1 MSSDDELARSA
12 AEKISVAFDLDEVD
26 SLEAI
31 RAALVNRIIQLLTSN
46 PERLMAAL
54 YRIDVQEQ
62 RVNEIFTTSIPPDVP
77 DLLADLIIERQ
88 LLKARTRREHR

>member
-12 AEKISVAFDLDEVD
+12 AEKISLTFDLDEVE
-26 SLEAI
+26 SLEAV

-62 RVNEIFTTSIPPDVP
+62 RVNEIFTTAIPPDVP

-88 LLKARTRREHR
+88 LQKARTRREHR

>member
-1 MSSDDELARSA
+1 MSSDDELSRSA
-12 AEKISVAFDLDEVD
+12 AEKISLTFDLDEVE
-26 SLEAI
+26 SLEAV

-62 RVNEIFTTSIPPDVP
+62 RVNEIFTTAIPPDVP

-88 LLKARTRREHR
+88 LQKARTRREHR